1 MDQHEI
7 NEELS
12 AAGAQ
17 ELLTATTSA
26 HLAYS
31 GKDGTPR
38 VIPVGFYWT
47 GSQVIVATASTSP
60 KVAAL
65 SARPEVAVSISAGN
79 TPGGAR
85 ALSIRGR
92 ASIEIV
98 DGVVDE
104 YLAMA
109 RISMD
114 PDAAAEFERNVRV
127 MYERMARIAITPN
140 WARFYDYGAGRMPRF
155 LQELAERSQAKQR

>member
-1 MDQHEI
+1 MDRHEV

-12 AAGAQ
+12 APGAQ
-17 ELLTATTSA
+17 ELLTTTAAA
-26 HLAYS
+26 HLAYN

-38 VIPVGFYWT
+38 VIPIGFYWT
-47 GSQVIVATASTSP
+47 GSQVIMATATTSP

-65 SARPEVAVSISAGN
+65 SAHPDVAVSIDAGN
-79 TPGGAR
+79 TPSGAR

-92 ASIEIV
+92 ASVEIV
-98 DGVVDE
+98 DGVVEE

-114 PDAAAEFERNVRV
+114 PDAAAEFEQAVRG
-127 MYERMARIAITPN
+127 MYEQMARISITLT
-140 WARFYDYGAGRMPRF
+140 WARFYDFGAGRMPRF
-155 LQELAERSQAKQR
+155 LQELAERSRP